1 MNEDVKR
8 LSMEDFNRICLDC
21 GLVPNEEKNKYYN
34 NEASYFSRVH
44 PVSKKPVE
52 VAYYEDFI
60 DDDDTYLYVGA
71 HGVGSILEKDYCQ
84 FSTSYL
90 RIKESELR
98 TSIEKVKKLLD
109 EELEARKS
117 TNVPLHS
124 LADFLAHADIDT
136 KKVSVELSV
145 PFQEFIDKLSESPV
159 IKIKID

>member
-1 MNEDVKR
+1 MNEDIKR

-21 GLVPNEEKNKYYN
+21 GLVPNEAKNTYYN
-34 NEASYFSRVH
+34 NEASYFNLVH
-44 PVSKKPVE
+44 PVSKTPVE

-60 DDDDTYLYVGA
+60 DDDDTYLFVGA

-90 RIKESELR
+90 RIEESELR

-117 TNVPLHS
+117 ADVPLHS
-124 LADFLAHADIDT
+124 LVDFLAHADIDT
-136 KKVSVELSV
+136 QKVRVELSV
-145 PFQEFIDKLSESPV
+145 PFHEFIEKLTENPV
-159 IKIKID
+159 IKIKFD